1 MGNEQAKARIA
12 GVFAAA
18 APSYD
23 QSGVPFF
30 AVFAKALV
38 DTLAPAPDWH
48 VVDVGSGRG
57 AVVFALAPHLPTG
70 RITAIDLAAPMVQA
84 LRADLE
90 ARGVTGVD
98 VQVGDVEALNFDD
111 GSADAVT
118 ASMVLFFLPDLDGGL
133 RQIRRVLK
141 PGGVLAFSVFAGPDP
156 AWIPVYDAFV
166 PYLPAPVRSG
176 DLSRPSHQDLSSPD
190 DIRQVVEVAGFDG
203 VEVSEVNH
211 DIRFE
216 SVEQWHAW
224 SWSIGLRGVW
234 AGMDE
239 PVREQARAAVLD
251 EVQRLAQADG
261 SIVERF
267 AVRYVRALAAS

>member
-1 MGNEQAKARIA
+1 
-12 GVFAAA
+12 
-18 APSYD
+18 
-23 QSGVPFF
+23 
-30 AVFAKALV
+30 
-38 DTLAPAPDWH
+38 
-48 VVDVGSGRG
+48 
-57 AVVFALAPHLPTG
+57 
-70 RITAIDLAAPMVQA
+70 
-84 LRADLE
+84 
-90 ARGVTGVD
+90 
-98 VQVGDVEALNFDD
+98 
-111 GSADAVT
+111 
-118 ASMVLFFLPDLDGGL
+118 
-133 RQIRRVLK
+133 
-141 PGGVLAFSVFAGPDP
+141 
-156 AWIPVYDAFV
+156 VYDAFV

-190 DIRQVVEVAGFDG
+190 DIRQVVEAAGFSG